1 MCFTALGN
9 ANDTKEQD
17 VFICGNDSGN
27 DITVETWKELK
38 TRMFPQI

>member
-17 VFICGNDSGN
+17 VFICGND
-27 DITVETWKELK
+27 IPLQWKLEK
-38 TRMFPQI
+38 S